1 MPLELQ
7 PKLLRALQ
15 EREFQPLGSTQLQF
29 LEEEGL
35 LQAIRAFAL
44 KGAAVFGT

>member
-29 LEEEGL
+29 LEEGL